1 MQLARQPVTF
11 FGSRQCI
18 CLGSRIDQTGMRV
31 LQVTIKTLVLLLM
44 RPKSK
49 GIGFLIGF
57 VIVQILTTSGWYIRF
72 FLGQAEMLRSNQ
84 WFAFALNLALTILHT
99 GGTVLF
105 LAFIL
110 ASWTK
115 SNVAMGTPPRL

>member
-1 MQLARQPVTF
+1 MSSIFDVARLYDITYHTQFWINFILVLAA
-11 FGSRQCI
+11 
-18 CLGSRIDQTGMRV
+18 
-31 LQVTIKTLVLLLM
+31 LVLLLM

-57 VIVQILTTSGWYIRF
+57 VIVQTLTTSGWYIRF
-72 FLGQAEMLRSNQ
+72 FLGQAETFRSNQ